1 MGRLAFILRQ
11 KLPLIIFIIAAIIG
25 GILIFWYINNKEENN
40 NGSNQEY
47 AETQES
53 LSVNGDEDVQIS
65 GEDIFSGDQGQPL
78 SSSIPY
84 GLRAVNL
91 PISFFGDV
99 RAIREGNRVDI
110 ISVFYDPG
118 SNELYSEVI
127 LYQKE
132 IILLGNTGKDQ
143 DSGIYQDTGDS
154 GYFGDGILGDLPS
167 GNDTSSQLKK
177 ILVIT
182 FYLEANE
189 VEKAFKAVEGGQLYL
204 SLYSA
209 SSGENG
215 Y

>member
-1 MGRLAFILRQ
+1 LILN
-11 KLPLIIFIIAAIIG
+11 IYFG
-25 GILIFWYINNKEENN
+25 DSLIFWYINNKEENN
-40 NGSNQEY
+40 SSNQEY
-47 AETQES
+47 AEIQES
-53 LSVNGDEDVQIS
+53 ISSDGEADSQIS
-65 GEDIFSGDQGQPL
+65 GENTSSGDHGQPL

-91 PISFFGDV
+91 PVSFFGDV
-99 RAIREGNRVDI
+99 SAMREGDRVDI

-143 DSGIYQDTGDS
+143 DSGIYQDTGGS

-167 GNDTSSQLKK
+167 ENDASRQLKK

-182 FYLEANE
+182 FYLEAGE
-189 VEKAFKAVEGGQLYL
+189 VEKAQ
-204 SLYSA
+204 
-209 SSGENG
+209 
-215 Y
+215 

>member
-1 MGRLAFILRQ
+1 MGRLVFILRHR
-11 KLPLIIFIIAAIIG
+11 LPLIIFIIAAVIG
-25 GILIFWYINNKEENN
+25 GILIFWYINNKGENN
-40 NGSNQEY
+40 DPEQEY
-47 AETQES
+47 IETQES
-53 LSVNGDEDVQIS
+53 ISSDGEADPQIS
-65 GEDIFSGDQGQPL
+65 GEDISSKDNGKPV

-99 RAIREGNRVDI
+99 SVVREGDKVDI

-127 LYQKE
+127 LRQKE

-143 DSGIYQDTGDS
+143 DSGIYQDTGGS

-167 GNDTSSQLKK
+167 GNDASRQIKK

-182 FYLEANE
+182 FYLEADE
-189 VEKAFKAVEGGQLYL
+189 VERAFMAIESGQLYL
-204 SLYSA
+204 SLCSA
-209 SSGENG
+209 GSGENG

>member
-1 MGRLAFILRQ
+1 MGRLVFILRH
-11 KLPLIIFIIAAIIG
+11 KLPVVIFVIAATIG
-25 GILIFWYINNKEENN
+25 GVLIFWYINNKEENN
-40 NGSNQEY
+40 ITGQGYTEI
-47 AETQES
+47 QES
-53 LSVNGDEDVQIS
+53 ISADGDTDYIIL
-65 GEDIFSGDQGQPL
+65 DGDTSYKDHGQLL

-99 RAIREGNRVDI
+99 SAIREGDRVDI

-132 IILLGNTGKDQ
+132 IMLLGNIGKDQ
-143 DSGIYQDTGDS
+143 DSGTYQDTGGS

-167 GNDTSSQLKK
+167 ENNVSSQLKK

-182 FYLEANE
+182 FYLEASE
-189 VEKAFKAVEGGQLYL
+189 VEKVFKAIEGGQLYL
-204 SLYSA
+204 SLCPA
-209 SSGENG
+209 DSGGNG

>member
-1 MGRLAFILRQ
+1 MGRLVFILRH
-11 KLPLIIFIIAAIIG
+11 KLPVIIFVIAAVIG
-25 GILIFWYINNKEENN
+25 GVLIFWYINNKEENN
-40 NGSNQEY
+40 ITGQGYTEI
-47 AETQES
+47 QES
-53 LSVNGDEDVQIS
+53 ISADGDTDSIIL
-65 GEDIFSGDQGQPL
+65 DGDTSYKDHGQLL

-99 RAIREGNRVDI
+99 SAIREGDRVDI

-132 IILLGNTGKDQ
+132 IMLLGNTGKDQ
-143 DSGIYQDTGDS
+143 DSGTYQDTGGS
-154 GYFGDGILGDLPS
+154 GYLGDGILGDLPS
-167 GNDTSSQLKK
+167 ENNASSQLKK

-189 VEKAFKAVEGGQLYL
+189 VEKAFKAIEGGQLYL
-204 SLYSA
+204 SLCPA
-209 SSGENG
+209 DSGGNG

>member
-1 MGRLAFILRQ
+1 MGRLAFIVRQ

-40 NGSNQEY
+40 SAGQEH
-47 AETQES
+47 AEIQES
-53 LSVNGDEDVQIS
+53 TSADGNEDVQILGGNIS
-65 GEDIFSGDQGQPL
+65 SKDHGKPM

-91 PISFFGDV
+91 PISFFGD
-99 RAIREGNRVDI
+99 ALAMREGDRVDI

-143 DSGIYQDTGDS
+143 DSGIYQDTGGS
-154 GYFGDGILGDLPS
+154 GYFGDGILGDLSS
-167 GNDTSSQLKK
+167 GNDANRQLKK

-182 FYLEANE
+182 FYLEADE
-189 VEKAFKAVEGGQLYL
+189 VEKAFKAIEGGQLYL

-209 SSGENG
+209 SSEGNG

>member
-1 MGRLAFILRQ
+1 MGRLAFIVRQ

-40 NGSNQEY
+40 SAGQEH
-47 AETQES
+47 AEIQES
-53 LSVNGDEDVQIS
+53 ISADGNEDVQILGGNIS
-65 GEDIFSGDQGQPL
+65 SKDHGKPM

-91 PISFFGDV
+91 PISFFGD
-99 RAIREGNRVDI
+99 ALAMREGDRVDI

-143 DSGIYQDTGDS
+143 DSGTYQDTGGS
-154 GYFGDGILGDLPS
+154 GYFGDGILGDLSS
-167 GNDTSSQLKK
+167 GNDANRQLKK

-182 FYLEANE
+182 FYLEADE
-189 VEKAFKAVEGGQLYL
+189 VEKAFKAIEGGQLYL

-209 SSGENG
+209 SSEGNG